1 MNDYTK
7 VMEKPLEPKSKI
19 EFMTTIMHNND
30 ELERLITNTRTRIL
44 NQIGALDWNEL
55 NPMPDFSEQIKLI
68 LELHDY
74 GLIED
79 AKACLYIMGIRIEEF
94 NPTLKPWYQLQLH
107 QFQMPSNTIKEKV
120 RHRIFIE
127 SFEINNGIVEVEYC
141 NYLLRNDNP
150 DWEKRAF
157 LESDLIGFAMQSGLN
172 VQVSDSVDHLGEHIQ
187 KEIKSPLF
195 TMLQENIESV
205 ISNYLNQGWP
215 TVKI

>member
-19 EFMTTIMHNND
+19 DFITTIMHNND
-30 ELERLITNTRTRIL
+30 ELERLITNTRLRIL
-44 NQIGALDWNEL
+44 NQIGALDWNET

-79 AKACLYIMGIRIEEF
+79 AKACLYIMAIRIEEF

-107 QFQMPSNTIKEKV
+107 QFSMPSKAVKEKI

-127 SFEINNGIVEVEYC
+127 SFEINNGIVEVEFC

-150 DWEKRAF
+150 DWQKRAF
-157 LESDLIGFAMQSGLN
+157 LEKDLVEFARACGLN
-172 VQVSDSVDHLGEHIQ
+172 VEVSDTVNHLGEHIQ
-187 KEIKSPLF
+187 NEMKAPLF
-195 TMLQENIESV
+195 THLQENLEVFIT
-205 ISNYLNQGWP
+205 NYLNQGWP